1 MCLFRQ
7 HMVMGFIS
15 GMLRSPTQ
23 GLALVKCQC
32 HLLPVCYT
40 SITCRHMSNY
50 SKEYRVMTGYIP
62 WPFWFDCFK
71 PMAQAFEDCL
81 SAQRRCKGIRS
92 YSTVEK
98 HLAGRS
104 VPAEEPLGHL
114 PHVCCFL
121 TSGTQHS
128 SERRVSAHSCNKCSC
143 CPFICHPISRLHGF
157 R

>member
-1 MCLFRQ
+1 VPVSPTHGYGVYFWHVKIANPRIGLGEMP
-7 HMVMGFIS
+7 MPS
-15 GMLRSPTQ
+15 AAGMLHKYNVS
-23 GLALVKCQC
+23 AYVD
-32 HLLPVCYT
+32 
-40 SITCRHMSNY
+40 Y